1 MSVHFRFRAIKASTG
16 EAVKVD
22 VWLAGVNRGF
32 TPTGKD
38 EYLSATIETS
48 GTYEW
53 YAKKDGQKVDS
64 GSSRGGTITIY
75 VD

>member
-1 MSVHFRFRAIKASTG
+1 MSSIFRFKAVKTSTG

-32 TPTGKD
+32 TPAVKD
-38 EYLSATIETS
+38 QYLTVTLQNSD
-48 GTYEW
+48 TYSW
-53 YAKKDGQKVDS
+53 YAKKDGKQVDS
-64 GSSRGGTITIY
+64 GSSKGGTITIY